1 MKLLVL
7 CLMFVIGRATCGG
20 VPGAPNQLT
29 DADKLKY
36 LLNKVKWHLE
46 TLSGKPNHSQ
56 LEYVGHSSAT
66 YQVVAGSLYVMNGT
80 LKEND
85 QEVNCLL
92 KLWEKPWNNFE
103 KFTAYCGVEPERKYE
118 SVVGEERRRK
128 SATLLGGPQEV
139 PEEEWP
145 GLHIKVQRAFIQL
158 GAEHQNFAF
167 HYKNII
173 RATKQIVA
181 GISYDVDVN
190 VGVGEAMDETKECKV
205 TIWEKSWENFVK
217 ATFKCENAKY
227 EHISSPTTSTSNN
240 K

>member
-1 MKLLVL
+1 MKFLVL
-7 CLMFVIGRATCGG
+7 CLVFVIGQALGG

-36 LLNKVKWHLE
+36 LLDKVKWHLV
-46 TLSGKPNHSQ
+46 TLSGRPNHPQ

-66 YQVVAGSLYVMNGT
+66 YQVVAGTLYEMNGT

-85 QEVNCLL
+85 TEVICLL
-92 KLWEKPWNNFE
+92 KLWEKPWTNFE
-103 KFTAYCGVEPERKYE
+103 KFTADCGEEQTYE

-128 SATLLGGPQEV
+128 RAALLGGPQQV
-139 PEEEWP
+139 PQEEWP
-145 GLHIKVQRAFIQL
+145 DLHIKLRRAFIQL
-158 GAEHQNFAF
+158 GAEHENFGY

-190 VGVGEAMDETKECKV
+190 VGVGEAKDETKECKV
-205 TIWEKSWENFVK
+205 SIWEKSWENYEK
-217 ATFKCENAKY
+217 ATFECEKAKY
-227 EHISSPTTSTSNN
+227 ELISSSPTTSTSQ
-240 K
+240 